1 MVMFGHD
8 SFTHSFEA
16 MGVIAQD
23 IRHVEETG
31 ITTEW
36 IKTKT
41 LSCDPGSLWIFESQ
55 CESEHY
61 IRIGK
66 RVGADGFTRAV
77 VGFMAKDTSGAF
89 TSSSSAG
96 GMGHSVHTS
105 IRFAPGGQESIWG
118 GTITTGFSKN
128 LVIKDPL
135 AFMPEDDGYAYALY
149 DMINPGIY
157 TITVKSNAGGVDC
170 CTPGGTVSTTIRLE
184 PDEVVET
191 TDTSTE
197 SSATQGG
204 PSAPSSISGGSE
216 SGGVNPIVIGII
228 SLGGFI
234 LVGMLLFGS
243 KSSDSGDAE
252 V

>member
-1 MVMFGHD
+1 MFGHD
-8 SFTHSFEA
+8 SFTHSFETL
-16 MGVIAQD
+16 GVIAQD
-23 IRHVEETG
+23 TLHAEETG

-36 IKTKT
+36 IKTKK
-41 LSCDPGSLWIFESQ
+41 LSCDPGSVWIFESQ
-55 CESEHY
+55 CESEHT
-61 IRIGK
+61 IKIGK

-77 VGFMAKDTSGAF
+77 VGFRAKDTSGAF

-105 IRFAPGGQESIWG
+105 IRFAPGGQKSIWG

-149 DMINPGIY
+149 DMINPGVY

-170 CTPGGTVSTTIRLE
+170 CTPGGTVTATIRLE
-184 PDEVVET
+184 PEDVVET
-191 TDTSTE
+191 TDTSTG
-197 SSATQGG
+197 SSATQGT
-204 PSAPSSISGGSE
+204 PSVSSSLSDGSGE
-216 SGGVNPIVIGII
+216 GGVNPIVIGII

-234 LVGMLLFGS
+234 LVGMLMFGS
-243 KSSDSGDAE
+243 KSSDSGEEE